1 MIKYL
6 LTKLG
11 RAGWE
16 NIWLSVMALG
26 PYAMTSSQIFPIRPR
41 LPLSQKVHN
50 INNSKQNACLLNKQ
64 LNNN

>member
-16 NIWLSVMALG
+16 NIRLSVMAHG
-26 PYAMTSSQIFPIRPR
+26 PHCARSVR
-41 LPLSQKVHN
+41 QKVHN
-50 INNSKQNACLLNKQ
+50 ICTRLDAYLHSRMLCVE
-64 LNNN
+64 

>member
-16 NIWLSVMALG
+16 NIWLSVMAHG
-26 PYAMTSSQIFPIRPR
+26 PQVKHFPIRPSH
-41 LPLSQKVHN
+41 LVNKYILLLSVLVGLDV
-50 INNSKQNACLLNKQ
+50 IIL
-64 LNNN
+64 